1 MEKINLKF
9 LALLSSVFLSSCA
22 SWNNTNYTRG
32 YPVGI
37 YRLEGGA
44 FVYDLSEHNN
54 SETIY
59 TVSYKK
65 TYENYLK
72 YFDTKKSKV
81 NFSCVS
87 DSDHYYSFCTLELF
101 LLNSITP
108 EIDCT
113 FKCYMESSNS
123 RETNFGD
130 LKFIGDN
137 PFKNQEKLVLYT
149 NYWFR
154 IEANIFVPD
163 LERSQLFVIQFPL
176 RGVNPVD

>member
-1 MEKINLKF
+1 MKKVLLKF
-9 LALLSSVFLSSCA
+9 LLLLVSISLSSCT
-22 SWNNTNYTRG
+22 SWNNSNFTRG
-32 YPVGI
+32 FPIGI

-54 SETIY
+54 AETIY

-65 TYENYLK
+65 SYKNYLK
-72 YFDTKKSKV
+72 YFDTKKSNV

-87 DSDHYYSFCTLELF
+87 DNNSYYSVCALKLF
-101 LLNSITP
+101 LCNGGAP

-130 LKFIGDN
+130 LKIIGDN

-154 IEANIFVPD
+154 IEAGVFIPD
-163 LERSQLFVIQFPL
+163 LNRSERFVIQFPL